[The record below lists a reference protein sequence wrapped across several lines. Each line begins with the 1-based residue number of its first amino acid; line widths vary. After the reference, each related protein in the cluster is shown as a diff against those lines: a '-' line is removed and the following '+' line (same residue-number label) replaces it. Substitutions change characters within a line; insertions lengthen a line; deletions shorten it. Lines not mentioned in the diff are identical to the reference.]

1 MVFNTTFD
9 NISDISWWSVILVE
23 ETGVF
28 RENVEYNPVI
38 LKLHAI
44 YQQYLSFKFQY
55 FLIFSVHW
63 N

>member
-1 MVFNTTFD
+1 
-9 NISDISWWSVILVE
+9 LVE